1 MACGF
6 PQAIFCYEWS
16 DPLGFTMTEDD
27 RKLRDY
33 ARAILDQKKARKQAR
48 KLEEEL

>member
-1 MACGF
+1 MLRAVGLD
-6 PQAIFCYEWS
+6 I
-16 DPLGFTMTEDD
+16 MTEDD

-33 ARAILDQKKARKQAR
+33 ARAIRDQKKARKQAR